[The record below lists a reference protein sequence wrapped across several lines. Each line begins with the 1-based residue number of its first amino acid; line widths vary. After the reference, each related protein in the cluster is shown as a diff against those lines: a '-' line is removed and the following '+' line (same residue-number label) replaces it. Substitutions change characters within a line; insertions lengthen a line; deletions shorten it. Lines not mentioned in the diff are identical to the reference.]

1 MSATTKVPFTKG
13 SRLNRYSLL
22 VVTEA
27 TSSRLSISR
36 RSVKMIAMID
46 IELLRKNPEAIR
58 KSVKDRRMK
67 IDVDE
72 IVRLDDELRRLRVEV
87 EEKRALKNRAGEKI
101 AAAKGDEKKRL
112 ISEMRESGGELNQ
125 QEKKLSELDEKF
137 RLLFEQVPNI
147 ALPDVPVGKDETENV
162 VRREVGKKRKFDFP
176 VKDYLTIAEAL
187 DVIDVKTAS
196 KVAGTR
202 FGYLKGGAAMMEFAL
217 IQYTLATLTNE
228 KALAAIAKKA
238 KLKVSS
244 KPFVPVVP
252 PVMIRPDVFAKMARL
267 EPRDDRFHIQSDDLY
282 LAGSAEHTI
291 GPLHMDHTFDEM
303 ELPVR
308 YIGFSTCFRREAG
321 SYGKDTK
328 GILRVHQFDKL
339 EMESFCLPET
349 SKDEQN
355 FHVAVAAHLMDG
367 LEIPYRIVDICTG
380 DMGAP
385 DARQIDI
392 EAWMPGQNEYRET
405 HTADLMTDYQSRRL
419 GTKFRREGKS
429 EFVHMADAT
438 AFAMPRTLIAIIEN
452 YQNADGSVT
461 VPKILRPYVGMEKI
475 SLHLPDHGKK

>member
-1 MSATTKVPFTKG
+1 M
-13 SRLNRYSLL
+13 LD
-22 VVTEA
+22 
-27 TSSRLSISR
+27 
-36 RSVKMIAMID
+36 ID
-46 IELLRKNPEAIR
+46 LLRNNPETIK

-72 IVRLDDELRRLRVEV
+72 IVRLDDELRRLRVQV

-101 AAAKGDEKKRL
+101 AAAKGDEKKQL
-112 ISEMRESGGELNQ
+112 IAEMRASGDAGDSM
-125 QEKKLSELDEKF
+125 EKQLADLEGRF
-137 RLLFEQVPNI
+137 RVLFEQLPNI
-147 ALPDVPVGKDETENV
+147 PLPDVPIGKDGTENV

-187 DVIDVKTAS
+187 DIIDVKMAS

-202 FGYLKGGAAMMEFAL
+202 FGYLKGGAALLEFAL
-217 IQYTLATLTNE
+217 IQYTLRTLTDE

-267 EPRDDRFHIQSDDLY
+267 EPRDDRFHIPSDDLY

-291 GPLHMDHTFDEM
+291 GPLHMDHTFDAT

-339 EMESFCLPET
+339 EMESFCAPET
-349 SKDEQN
+349 SKDEQD
-355 FHVAVAAHLMDG
+355 FCVAIAAHLLEG

-385 DARQIDI
+385 DARQVDL

-419 GTKFRREGKS
+419 NTKFRRDGKS
-429 EFVHMADAT
+429 EFVHMVDAT

-452 YQNADGSVT
+452 YQEKDGSVT
-461 VPKILRPYVGMEKI
+461 IPKALRPYCGI
-475 SLHLPDHGKK
+475 DNIRNNPSTT

>member
-1 MSATTKVPFTKG
+1 M
-13 SRLNRYSLL
+13 L
-22 VVTEA
+22 
-27 TSSRLSISR
+27 
-36 RSVKMIAMID
+36 D
-46 IELLRKNPEAIR
+46 IELLRKNPEVVR

-72 IVRLDDELRRLRVEV
+72 VIRLDDELRRLRVEV
-87 EEKRALKNRAGEKI
+87 EEKRADKNRAGEKI

-112 ISEMRESGGELNQ
+112 IAEMRESGGEQ
-125 QEKKLSELDEKF
+125 DRVEKKLAELDGKF
-137 RLLFEQVPNI
+137 RALFDQLPNVP
-147 ALPDVPVGKDETENV
+147 LVDVPVGKDETENR

-187 DVIDVKTAS
+187 DIIDVKTAS

-202 FGYLKGGAAMMEFAL
+202 FGYLKGGAALLEFAL
-217 IQYTLATLTNE
+217 VQYTMWTLTDE
-228 KALAAIAKKA
+228 KTLAAIAKKA

-244 KPFVPVVP
+244 RPFVPMVP
-252 PVMIRPDVFAKMARL
+252 PVMIRPEVFAKMARL
-267 EPRDDRFHIQSDDLY
+267 EPRDDRFHIASDDLY

-291 GPLHMDHTFDEM
+291 GPMHMDHTFDAA

-349 SKDEQN
+349 SKDEQD
-355 FHVAVAAHLMDG
+355 FCVAIAEHLLAG
-367 LEIPYRIVDICTG
+367 LDIPYRVVDICTG

-385 DARQIDI
+385 DARQIDL
-392 EAWMPGQNEYRET
+392 EAWMPGQGTYRET
-405 HTADLMTDYQSRRL
+405 HTADLMTDYQARRL
-419 GTKFRREGKS
+419 NTKFRRDGKS
-429 EFVHMADAT
+429 EFVHMVDAT

-461 VPKILRPYVGMEKI
+461 VPKILRPYVGFERITK
-475 SLHLPDHGKK
+475 